1 MKTSLNTVVGQL
13 SFATSVAAAL
23 SITACS
29 PRPQAD
35 SRVCTDGA
43 GRRVADQN
51 CQRSGGRAGG
61 AYWYYG
67 GRETAR
73 TGWGEKVS
81 GGSYTAPA
89 RGGFGASAR
98 GSSGG

>member
-1 MKTSLNTVVGQL
+1 MGTPLNTAVRQL

-29 PRPQAD
+29 PRPQTE
-35 SRVCTDGA
+35 SRVCADTT
-43 GRRVADQN
+43 GRRISDDN
-51 CQRSGGRAGG
+51 CRRSGGGAGYYG
-61 AYWYYG
+61 GRWYYG
-67 GRETAR
+67 GKEAAGSRI
-73 TGWGEKVS
+73 GDKVS
-81 GGSYTAPA
+81 GGSYSP

>member
-1 MKTSLNTVVGQL
+1 MPLDTVLRQL

-23 SITACS
+23 SISGCG
-29 PRPQAD
+29 PRAQ

-43 GRRVADQN
+43 GFRIDDQY
-51 CQRSGGRAGG
+51 CRSGRTGGGG

-67 GRETAR
+67 GTGASAR
-73 TGWGEKVS
+73 YGERVS
-81 GGSYTAPA
+81 GGSHQAP